1 MSTKPSDSIEHY
13 VMPEAVKA
21 RTVKWKEHFSLLK
34 ERQPKQA
41 NRNTPEYREA
51 MALLAKDMGYTNAQF
66 PL

>member
-1 MSTKPSDSIEHY
+1 MNSEITEPY

-21 RTVKWKEHFSLLK
+21 RIVKWKQQFRLLK

-51 MALLAKDMGYTNAQF
+51 MALLAKDMGYTDSNS